1 MIFNKSIPQD
11 LGFKD
16 REDPDQFFELEIDQ
30 VVGKDMLGKI
40 VYRCFKRYGATETSI
55 ILDKIKKTGFRY
67 STKSAISIGVGD
79 IVIPEAKK
87 DLLAEAEEQ
96 VQKTE
101 KQYRRGLISEDE
113 RYKKVTDV
121 WQGTVASITNALKTS
136 MDKYNTIFMI
146 ADSGARGS
154 MKQIAQL
161 GGMRG
166 LMANP
171 AGKMI
176 EIPIKANF
184 REGLTVL
191 EFFIS
196 THGTRKGLADTA
208 LKTADS
214 GYLTRRL
221 VDISQ
226 DITIKE
232 EVALKAEAFL

>member
-96 VQKTE
+96 VQKIR
-101 KQYRRGLISEDE
+101 KA
-113 RYKKVTDV
+113 V
-121 WQGTVASITNALKTS
+121 
-136 MDKYNTIFMI
+136 
-146 ADSGARGS
+146 
-154 MKQIAQL
+154 
-161 GGMRG
+161 
-166 LMANP
+166 P
-171 AGKMI
+171 A
-176 EIPIKANF
+176 A
-184 REGLTVL
+184 
-191 EFFIS
+191 
-196 THGTRKGLADTA
+196 A
-208 LKTADS
+208 
-214 GYLTRRL
+214 
-221 VDISQ
+221 
-226 DITIKE
+226 
-232 EVALKAEAFL
+232 